1 MRSAGKGVKAS
12 LDSISD
18 AVSRVVRW
26 IIGCAPFGIMG
37 LVFTTVSES
46 GLSIFKEYGKLLLV
60 LVGAMLTVALIVDP
74 LLASLF
80 LKKNAYPLAFRCL
93 RESGVT
99 AFFTRSSAANIPV
112 NMSLCKRLG
121 LDPDIYSVSIP
132 LGATINMDGAAIT
145 LSLIRTTKILYDVTQ
160 HNDVTLDD
168 SDMETTNNTIDN
180 FLGSM
185 PDGLLEKY
193 GISEDVVRKV
203 FTEQTYVSKFE
214 NDIKNDMGK
223 KVQSDI
229 EEKVKDYNFTIFD
242 YILFPTVETTE
253 DDVPATNTDGS
264 YKYVSDDAKEKAK
277 ENAEALLEELKAGG
291 DAASLAQKY
300 GVSNYYFER
309 TGYVGSFTDSVN
321 KAVENL
327 KAGECSGVLE
337 EELGYAVIHMQTD
350 HDEELLKNYA
360 YAVASDTVD
369 SQFEKLETQWL
380 SSIEV
385 DPEKDMEGTVWADYD
400 LSGLAQSLADG
411 GLLNGASS
419 TSSAGSN

>member
-1 MRSAGKGVKAS
+1 MIKGKKYLKKQAVASVLALSMAAASLTGCSNGLSSSKKESSNVGTMTQEEASTTKVMVIGDYDIYMDELLVYAIQAMVTNNGTLASVKANP
-12 LDSISD
+12 D
-18 AVSRVVRW
+18 
-26 IIGCAPFGIMG
+26 
-37 LVFTTVSES
+37 TY
-46 GLSIFKEYGKLLLV
+46 KEQ
-60 LVGAMLTVALIVDP
+60 
-74 LLASLF
+74 
-80 LKKNAYPLAFRCL
+80 
-93 RESGVT
+93 
-99 AFFTRSSAANIPV
+99 
-112 NMSLCKRLG
+112 
-121 LDPDIYSVSIP
+121 
-132 LGATINMDGAAIT
+132 T

-253 DDVPATNTDGS
+253 DDVPATNTDGN

>member
-1 MRSAGKGVKAS
+1 MIKGKKYLKKQVVASVLALSMAAAS
-12 LDSISD
+12 LT
-18 AVSRVVRW
+18 
-26 IIGCAPFGIMG
+26 GC
-37 LVFTTVSES
+37 SN
-46 GLSIFKEYGKLLLV
+46 GLSSSKKESSNVGTMTQEEASTTKVMVIGDYDIYMDELLV
-60 LVGAMLTVALIVDP
+60 YAIQAMVTNNGT
-74 LLASLF
+74 LASV
-80 LKKNAYPLAFRCL
+80 KTN
-93 RESGVT
+93 
-99 AFFTRSSAANIPV
+99 
-112 NMSLCKRLG
+112 
-121 LDPDIYSVSIP
+121 PDTYKEQ
-132 LGATINMDGAAIT
+132 T

-168 SDMETTNNTIDN
+168 SDMETTNNTINN
-180 FLGSM
+180 FLKSM

-223 KVQSDI
+223 TIQDDV
-229 EEKVKDYNFTIFD
+229 EEKVKDYNFMVFD

-253 DDVPATNTDGS
+253 DDTPATNTDGS
-264 YKYVSDDAKEKAK
+264 YKYVDDAAKQKAK
-277 ENAEALLEELKAGG
+277 ENAEALLKELEAGG
-291 DAASLAQKY
+291 DAETLATKY

-309 TGYVGSFTDSVN
+309 TGYVGSFTDSIN
-321 KAVENL
+321 KAVENM
-327 KAGECSGVLE
+327 KAGDCSGVLE
-337 EELGYAVIHMQTD
+337 EKLGYAVIHMKSD

-369 SQFEKLETQWL
+369 DQFDKLEEQWL
-380 SSIEV
+380 STIEV
-385 DPEKDMEGTVWADYD
+385 DTEKDMEGTVWADYD

>member
-1 MRSAGKGVKAS
+1 MIKGKKYLKKQVVASVLALSMAAASLTGCSNGLSSSKKESSNVGTMTQEEASTTKVMVIGDYDIYMDELLVYAIQAMVTNNGTLASVKANP
-12 LDSISD
+12 D
-18 AVSRVVRW
+18 
-26 IIGCAPFGIMG
+26 
-37 LVFTTVSES
+37 TY
-46 GLSIFKEYGKLLLV
+46 KEQ
-60 LVGAMLTVALIVDP
+60 
-74 LLASLF
+74 
-80 LKKNAYPLAFRCL
+80 
-93 RESGVT
+93 
-99 AFFTRSSAANIPV
+99 
-112 NMSLCKRLG
+112 
-121 LDPDIYSVSIP
+121 
-132 LGATINMDGAAIT
+132 T

-168 SDMETTNNTIDN
+168 SDMETTNNTINN
-180 FLGSM
+180 FLKSM

-223 KVQSDI
+223 TIQDDV
-229 EEKVKDYNFTIFD
+229 EEKVKDYNFMVFD

-253 DDVPATNTDGS
+253 DDTPATNTDGS
-264 YKYVSDDAKEKAK
+264 YKYVDDAAKQKAK
-277 ENAEALLEELKAGG
+277 ENAEALLKELEAGG
-291 DAASLAQKY
+291 DAETLATKY

-309 TGYVGSFTDSVN
+309 TGYVGSFTDSIN
-321 KAVENL
+321 KAVENM

>member
-1 MRSAGKGVKAS
+1 MIKGKKYLKKQVVASVLALSMAAASLTGCSNGLSSSKKESSNVGTMTQEEASTTKVMVIGDYDIYMDELLVYAIQAMVTNNGTLASVKANP
-12 LDSISD
+12 D
-18 AVSRVVRW
+18 
-26 IIGCAPFGIMG
+26 
-37 LVFTTVSES
+37 TY
-46 GLSIFKEYGKLLLV
+46 KEQ
-60 LVGAMLTVALIVDP
+60 
-74 LLASLF
+74 
-80 LKKNAYPLAFRCL
+80 
-93 RESGVT
+93 
-99 AFFTRSSAANIPV
+99 
-112 NMSLCKRLG
+112 
-121 LDPDIYSVSIP
+121 
-132 LGATINMDGAAIT
+132 T

-168 SDMETTNNTIDN
+168 SDMETTNNTINN
-180 FLGSM
+180 FLKSM

-223 KVQSDI
+223 TIQDDV
-229 EEKVKDYNFTIFD
+229 EEKVKDYNFMVFD

-253 DDVPATNTDGS
+253 DDTPATNTDGS
-264 YKYVSDDAKEKAK
+264 YKYVDDAAKQKAK
-277 ENAEALLEELKAGG
+277 ENAEALLKELEAGG
-291 DAASLAQKY
+291 DAETLATKY

-309 TGYVGSFTDSVN
+309 TGYVGSFTDSIN

-327 KAGECSGVLE
+327 KAGDCSGVLE

-385 DPEKDMEGTVWADYD
+385 DPEKDMEGTVWVDYD

-411 GLLNGASS
+411 GLLNGAAS

>member
-1 MRSAGKGVKAS
+1 MIKGKKYLKKQVVASVLALSMAAASLTGCSNGLSSSKKESSNVGTMTQEEASTTKVMVIGDYDIYMDELLVYAIQAMVTNNGTLASVKANP
-12 LDSISD
+12 D
-18 AVSRVVRW
+18 
-26 IIGCAPFGIMG
+26 
-37 LVFTTVSES
+37 TY
-46 GLSIFKEYGKLLLV
+46 KEQ
-60 LVGAMLTVALIVDP
+60 
-74 LLASLF
+74 
-80 LKKNAYPLAFRCL
+80 
-93 RESGVT
+93 
-99 AFFTRSSAANIPV
+99 
-112 NMSLCKRLG
+112 
-121 LDPDIYSVSIP
+121 
-132 LGATINMDGAAIT
+132 T

-168 SDMETTNNTIDN
+168 SDMETTNNTINN
-180 FLGSM
+180 FLKSM

-223 KVQSDI
+223 TIQDDV
-229 EEKVKDYNFTIFD
+229 EEKVKDYNFMVFD

-253 DDVPATNTDGS
+253 DDTPATNTDGS
-264 YKYVSDDAKEKAK
+264 YKYVDDAAKQKAK
-277 ENAEALLEELKAGG
+277 ENAEALLKELEAGG
-291 DAASLAQKY
+291 DAETLATKY

-309 TGYVGSFTDSVN
+309 TGYVGSFTDSIN
-321 KAVENL
+321 KAVENM

-337 EELGYAVIHMQTD
+337 EELGYAVIHMKSD

>member
-1 MRSAGKGVKAS
+1 MIKGKKYLKKQAVASVLALSMAAASLTGCSNGLSSSKKESSNVGTMTQEEASTTKVMVIGDYNIYMDELLVYAIQAMVTNNGTLASVKANP
-12 LDSISD
+12 D
-18 AVSRVVRW
+18 
-26 IIGCAPFGIMG
+26 
-37 LVFTTVSES
+37 TY
-46 GLSIFKEYGKLLLV
+46 KEQ
-60 LVGAMLTVALIVDP
+60 
-74 LLASLF
+74 
-80 LKKNAYPLAFRCL
+80 
-93 RESGVT
+93 
-99 AFFTRSSAANIPV
+99 
-112 NMSLCKRLG
+112 
-121 LDPDIYSVSIP
+121 
-132 LGATINMDGAAIT
+132 T

>member
-1 MRSAGKGVKAS
+1 MIKGKKYLKKQVVASVLALSMAAASLTGCSNGLSSSKKESSNVGTMTQEEASTTKVMVIGDYDIYMDELLVYAIQAMVTNNGTLSSVKANP
-12 LDSISD
+12 D
-18 AVSRVVRW
+18 
-26 IIGCAPFGIMG
+26 
-37 LVFTTVSES
+37 TY
-46 GLSIFKEYGKLLLV
+46 KEQ
-60 LVGAMLTVALIVDP
+60 
-74 LLASLF
+74 
-80 LKKNAYPLAFRCL
+80 
-93 RESGVT
+93 
-99 AFFTRSSAANIPV
+99 
-112 NMSLCKRLG
+112 
-121 LDPDIYSVSIP
+121 
-132 LGATINMDGAAIT
+132 T

-168 SDMETTNNTIDN
+168 SDMETTNNTINN
-180 FLGSM
+180 FLKSM

-223 KVQSDI
+223 TIQDDV
-229 EEKVKDYNFTIFD
+229 EEKVKDYNFMVFD

-253 DDVPATNTDGS
+253 DDTPATNTDGS
-264 YKYVSDDAKEKAK
+264 YKYVDDAAKQKAK
-277 ENAEALLEELKAGG
+277 ENAEALLKELEAGG
-291 DAASLAQKY
+291 DAETLATKY

-309 TGYVGSFTDSVN
+309 TGYVGSFTDSIN
-321 KAVENL
+321 KAVENM
-327 KAGECSGVLE
+327 KAGDCSGVLE
-337 EELGYAVIHMQTD
+337 EKLGYAVIHMKSD

-369 SQFEKLETQWL
+369 DQFDKLEEQWL
-380 SSIEV
+380 STIEV
-385 DPEKDMEGTVWADYD
+385 DTEKDMEGTVWADYD

>member
-1 MRSAGKGVKAS
+1 MIKGKKYLKKQAVASVLALSMAAASLTGCSNGLSSSKKESSNVGTMTQEEASTTKVMVIGDNDIYMDELLVYAIQAMVTNNGTLASVKANP
-12 LDSISD
+12 D
-18 AVSRVVRW
+18 
-26 IIGCAPFGIMG
+26 
-37 LVFTTVSES
+37 TY
-46 GLSIFKEYGKLLLV
+46 KEQ
-60 LVGAMLTVALIVDP
+60 
-74 LLASLF
+74 
-80 LKKNAYPLAFRCL
+80 
-93 RESGVT
+93 
-99 AFFTRSSAANIPV
+99 
-112 NMSLCKRLG
+112 
-121 LDPDIYSVSIP
+121 
-132 LGATINMDGAAIT
+132 T

-223 KVQSDI
+223 KVHSDI

-385 DPEKDMEGTVWADYD
+385 DPEKDMEGTVWVDYD

-411 GLLNGASS
+411 GLLNGAAS
-419 TSSAGSN
+419 TSSTGSN

>member
-1 MRSAGKGVKAS
+1 MIKGKKYLKKQVVASVLALSMAAASLTGCSNGLSSSKKESSNVGTMTQEEASTTKVMVIGDYDIYMDELLVYAIQALVTEGGTEAAVKANP
-12 LDSISD
+12 D
-18 AVSRVVRW
+18 
-26 IIGCAPFGIMG
+26 
-37 LVFTTVSES
+37 TY
-46 GLSIFKEYGKLLLV
+46 KEK
-60 LVGAMLTVALIVDP
+60 
-74 LLASLF
+74 
-80 LKKNAYPLAFRCL
+80 
-93 RESGVT
+93 
-99 AFFTRSSAANIPV
+99 
-112 NMSLCKRLG
+112 
-121 LDPDIYSVSIP
+121 
-132 LGATINMDGAAIT
+132 T

-223 KVQSDI
+223 TVQSDI

-291 DAASLAQKY
+291 DAASLAEKY

-327 KAGECSGVLE
+327 KAGDCSGVLE

-350 HDEELLKNYA
+350 HDEDLLKNYA

>member
-1 MRSAGKGVKAS
+1 MIKGKKYLKKQVVASVLALSMAAASLTGCSNGLSSSKKESSNVGTMTQEEASTTKVMVIGDYDIYMDELLVYAIQAMVTNNGTLASVKANP
-12 LDSISD
+12 D
-18 AVSRVVRW
+18 
-26 IIGCAPFGIMG
+26 
-37 LVFTTVSES
+37 TY
-46 GLSIFKEYGKLLLV
+46 KEQ
-60 LVGAMLTVALIVDP
+60 
-74 LLASLF
+74 
-80 LKKNAYPLAFRCL
+80 
-93 RESGVT
+93 
-99 AFFTRSSAANIPV
+99 
-112 NMSLCKRLG
+112 
-121 LDPDIYSVSIP
+121 
-132 LGATINMDGAAIT
+132 T

-168 SDMETTNNTIDN
+168 SDMETTNNTINN
-180 FLGSM
+180 FLKSM

-223 KVQSDI
+223 TIQDDV
-229 EEKVKDYNFTIFD
+229 EEKVKDYNFMVFD

-253 DDVPATNTDGS
+253 DDTPSTNTDGS
-264 YKYVSDDAKEKAK
+264 FKYVDDAAKQKAK
-277 ENAEALLEELKAGG
+277 ENAEALLKELEAGG
-291 DAASLAQKY
+291 DAETLATKY

-309 TGYVGSFTDSVN
+309 TGYVGSFTDSIN
-321 KAVENL
+321 KAVENM
-327 KAGECSGVLE
+327 KAGDCSGVLE
-337 EELGYAVIHMQTD
+337 EKLGYAVIHMKSD

-369 SQFEKLETQWL
+369 DQFDKLEEQWL
-380 SSIEV
+380 STIEV
-385 DPEKDMEGTVWADYD
+385 DTEKDMEGTVWADYD

>member
-1 MRSAGKGVKAS
+1 MIKGKKYLKKQVVASVLALSMAAASLTGCSNGLSSSKKESSYVGTMTQEEASTTKVMVIGDYDIYMDELLVYAIQAMVTNNGTLASVKANP
-12 LDSISD
+12 D
-18 AVSRVVRW
+18 
-26 IIGCAPFGIMG
+26 
-37 LVFTTVSES
+37 TY
-46 GLSIFKEYGKLLLV
+46 KEQ
-60 LVGAMLTVALIVDP
+60 
-74 LLASLF
+74 
-80 LKKNAYPLAFRCL
+80 
-93 RESGVT
+93 
-99 AFFTRSSAANIPV
+99 
-112 NMSLCKRLG
+112 
-121 LDPDIYSVSIP
+121 
-132 LGATINMDGAAIT
+132 T

-168 SDMETTNNTIDN
+168 SDMETTNNTINN
-180 FLGSM
+180 FLKSM

-223 KVQSDI
+223 TIQDDV
-229 EEKVKDYNFTIFD
+229 EEKVKDYNFMVFD

-253 DDVPATNTDGS
+253 DDTPATNTDGS
-264 YKYVSDDAKEKAK
+264 YKYVDDAAKQKAK
-277 ENAEALLEELKAGG
+277 ENAEALLKELEAGG
-291 DAASLAQKY
+291 DAETLATKY

-309 TGYVGSFTDSVN
+309 TGYVGSFTDSIN
-321 KAVENL
+321 KAVENM
-327 KAGECSGVLE
+327 KAGDCSGVLE
-337 EELGYAVIHMQTD
+337 EKLGYAVIHMKSD

-369 SQFEKLETQWL
+369 DQFDKLQEQWL
-380 SSIEV
+380 STIEV
-385 DPEKDMEGTVWADYD
+385 DTEKDMEGTVWADYD

>member
-1 MRSAGKGVKAS
+1 MIKGKKYLKKQVVASVLALSMAAASLTGCSNGLSSSKKESSNVGTMTQEEASTTKVMVIGDYDIYMDELLVYAIQAMVTNNGTLASVKANP
-12 LDSISD
+12 D
-18 AVSRVVRW
+18 
-26 IIGCAPFGIMG
+26 
-37 LVFTTVSES
+37 TY
-46 GLSIFKEYGKLLLV
+46 KEQ
-60 LVGAMLTVALIVDP
+60 
-74 LLASLF
+74 
-80 LKKNAYPLAFRCL
+80 
-93 RESGVT
+93 
-99 AFFTRSSAANIPV
+99 
-112 NMSLCKRLG
+112 
-121 LDPDIYSVSIP
+121 
-132 LGATINMDGAAIT
+132 T

-223 KVQSDI
+223 TIQDDV
-229 EEKVKDYNFTIFD
+229 EEKVKDYNFMVFD

-253 DDVPATNTDGS
+253 DDTPATNTDGS
-264 YKYVSDDAKEKAK
+264 YKYVDDAAKQKAK
-277 ENAEALLEELKAGG
+277 ENAEALLKELEAGG
-291 DAASLAQKY
+291 DAETLATKY

-309 TGYVGSFTDSVN
+309 TGYVGSFTDSIN
-321 KAVENL
+321 KAVENM
-327 KAGECSGVLE
+327 KAGDCSGVLE
-337 EELGYAVIHMQTD
+337 EKLGYAVIHMKSD

-369 SQFEKLETQWL
+369 DQFDKLEEQWL
-380 SSIEV
+380 STIEV
-385 DPEKDMEGTVWADYD
+385 DTEKDMEGTVWADYD

-419 TSSAGSN
+419 TSGAGSN

>member
-1 MRSAGKGVKAS
+1 MIKGKKYLKKQVVASVLALSMAAASLTGCSNGMSSSKKESSNVGTMTQEEASTTKVMVIGDYDIYMDELLVYAIQAMVTNNGTLASVKANP
-12 LDSISD
+12 D
-18 AVSRVVRW
+18 
-26 IIGCAPFGIMG
+26 
-37 LVFTTVSES
+37 TY
-46 GLSIFKEYGKLLLV
+46 KEQ
-60 LVGAMLTVALIVDP
+60 
-74 LLASLF
+74 
-80 LKKNAYPLAFRCL
+80 
-93 RESGVT
+93 
-99 AFFTRSSAANIPV
+99 
-112 NMSLCKRLG
+112 
-121 LDPDIYSVSIP
+121 
-132 LGATINMDGAAIT
+132 T

-168 SDMETTNNTIDN
+168 SDMETTNNTINN
-180 FLGSM
+180 FLKSM

-223 KVQSDI
+223 TIQDDV
-229 EEKVKDYNFTIFD
+229 EEKVKDYNFMVFD

-253 DDVPATNTDGS
+253 DDTPATNTDGS
-264 YKYVSDDAKEKAK
+264 YKYVDDAAKQKAK
-277 ENAEALLEELKAGG
+277 ENAEALLKELEAGG
-291 DAASLAQKY
+291 DAETLATKY

-309 TGYVGSFTDSVN
+309 TGYVGSFTDSIN
-321 KAVENL
+321 KAVENM
-327 KAGECSGVLE
+327 KAGDCSGVLE
-337 EELGYAVIHMQTD
+337 EKLGYAVIHMKSD

-369 SQFEKLETQWL
+369 DQFDKLEEQWL
-380 SSIEV
+380 STIEV
-385 DPEKDMEGTVWADYD
+385 DTEKDMEGTVWADYD

>member
-1 MRSAGKGVKAS
+1 MIKGKKYLKKQVVASVLALSMAAASLTGCSNGLSSSKKESSNVGTMIQEEASTTKVMVIGDYDIYMDELLVYAIQAMVTNNGTLASVKANP
-12 LDSISD
+12 D
-18 AVSRVVRW
+18 
-26 IIGCAPFGIMG
+26 
-37 LVFTTVSES
+37 TY
-46 GLSIFKEYGKLLLV
+46 KEQ
-60 LVGAMLTVALIVDP
+60 
-74 LLASLF
+74 
-80 LKKNAYPLAFRCL
+80 
-93 RESGVT
+93 
-99 AFFTRSSAANIPV
+99 
-112 NMSLCKRLG
+112 
-121 LDPDIYSVSIP
+121 
-132 LGATINMDGAAIT
+132 T

-168 SDMETTNNTIDN
+168 SDMETTNNTINN
-180 FLGSM
+180 FLKSM

-223 KVQSDI
+223 TIQDDV
-229 EEKVKDYNFTIFD
+229 EEKVKDYNFMVFD

-253 DDVPATNTDGS
+253 DDTPATNTDGS
-264 YKYVSDDAKEKAK
+264 YKYVDDAAKQKAK
-277 ENAEALLEELKAGG
+277 ENAEALLKELEAGG
-291 DAASLAQKY
+291 DAEPLATKY

-309 TGYVGSFTDSVN
+309 TGYVGSFTDSIN
-321 KAVENL
+321 KAVENM
-327 KAGECSGVLE
+327 KAGDCSGVLE
-337 EELGYAVIHMQTD
+337 EKLGYAVIHMKSD

-369 SQFEKLETQWL
+369 DQFDKLEEQWL
-380 SSIEV
+380 STIEV
-385 DPEKDMEGTVWADYD
+385 DTEKDMEGTVWADYD

>member
-1 MRSAGKGVKAS
+1 MIKGKKYLKKQVVASVLALSMAAASLTGCSNGLSSSKKESSNVGTMTQEEASTTKVMVIGDYDIYMDELLVYAIQALVTEGGTEAAVKANP
-12 LDSISD
+12 D
-18 AVSRVVRW
+18 
-26 IIGCAPFGIMG
+26 
-37 LVFTTVSES
+37 TY
-46 GLSIFKEYGKLLLV
+46 KEK
-60 LVGAMLTVALIVDP
+60 
-74 LLASLF
+74 
-80 LKKNAYPLAFRCL
+80 
-93 RESGVT
+93 
-99 AFFTRSSAANIPV
+99 
-112 NMSLCKRLG
+112 
-121 LDPDIYSVSIP
+121 
-132 LGATINMDGAAIT
+132 T

-223 KVQSDI
+223 TVQSDV

-291 DAASLAQKY
+291 DAASLAEKY

-327 KAGECSGVLE
+327 KAGDCSGVLE

>member
-1 MRSAGKGVKAS
+1 MIKGKKYLKKQVVASVLALSMAAASLTGCSNGLSSSKKESSNVGTMTQEEASTTKVMVIGDYDIYMDELLVYAIQAMVTNNGTLASVKANP
-12 LDSISD
+12 D
-18 AVSRVVRW
+18 
-26 IIGCAPFGIMG
+26 
-37 LVFTTVSES
+37 TY
-46 GLSIFKEYGKLLLV
+46 KEQ
-60 LVGAMLTVALIVDP
+60 
-74 LLASLF
+74 
-80 LKKNAYPLAFRCL
+80 
-93 RESGVT
+93 
-99 AFFTRSSAANIPV
+99 
-112 NMSLCKRLG
+112 
-121 LDPDIYSVSIP
+121 
-132 LGATINMDGAAIT
+132 T

-160 HNDVTLDD
+160 HNDVTLND
-168 SDMETTNNTIDN
+168 SDMETTNNTINN
-180 FLGSM
+180 FLKSM

-264 YKYVSDDAKEKAK
+264 YKYVSDDAREKAK

-350 HDEELLKNYA
+350 HDEDLLKNYA

-385 DPEKDMEGTVWADYD
+385 APEKDMEGTVWADYD

>member
-1 MRSAGKGVKAS
+1 MIRKKPSLWCSKMIKGKKYLKKQVVASVLALSMAAASLTGCSNGLSSSKKESSNVGTMTQEEASTTKVMVIGDYDIYMDELLVYAIQAMVTNNGTLASVKANP
-12 LDSISD
+12 D
-18 AVSRVVRW
+18 
-26 IIGCAPFGIMG
+26 
-37 LVFTTVSES
+37 TY
-46 GLSIFKEYGKLLLV
+46 KEQ
-60 LVGAMLTVALIVDP
+60 
-74 LLASLF
+74 
-80 LKKNAYPLAFRCL
+80 
-93 RESGVT
+93 
-99 AFFTRSSAANIPV
+99 
-112 NMSLCKRLG
+112 
-121 LDPDIYSVSIP
+121 
-132 LGATINMDGAAIT
+132 T

-168 SDMETTNNTIDN
+168 SDMETTNNTINN
-180 FLGSM
+180 FLKSM

-223 KVQSDI
+223 TIQDDV
-229 EEKVKDYNFTIFD
+229 EEKVKDYNFMVFD

-253 DDVPATNTDGS
+253 DDTPATNTDGS
-264 YKYVSDDAKEKAK
+264 YKYVDDAAKQKAK
-277 ENAEALLEELKAGG
+277 ENAEALLKELEAGG
-291 DAASLAQKY
+291 DAETLATKY

-309 TGYVGSFTDSVN
+309 TGYVGSFTDSIN
-321 KAVENL
+321 KAVENM
-327 KAGECSGVLE
+327 KAGDCSGVLE
-337 EELGYAVIHMQTD
+337 EKLGYAVIHMKSD

-369 SQFEKLETQWL
+369 DQFDKLEEQWL
-380 SSIEV
+380 STIEV
-385 DPEKDMEGTVWADYD
+385 DTEKDMEGTVWADYD

>member
-1 MRSAGKGVKAS
+1 MIKGKKYLKKQVVASVLALSMAVASLTGCSNGLSSSKKESSNVGTMTQEEASTTKVMVIGDYDIYMDELLVYAIQALVTEGGTEAAVKANP
-12 LDSISD
+12 D
-18 AVSRVVRW
+18 
-26 IIGCAPFGIMG
+26 
-37 LVFTTVSES
+37 TY
-46 GLSIFKEYGKLLLV
+46 KEK
-60 LVGAMLTVALIVDP
+60 
-74 LLASLF
+74 
-80 LKKNAYPLAFRCL
+80 
-93 RESGVT
+93 
-99 AFFTRSSAANIPV
+99 
-112 NMSLCKRLG
+112 
-121 LDPDIYSVSIP
+121 
-132 LGATINMDGAAIT
+132 T

-223 KVQSDI
+223 TVQSDV

-291 DAASLAQKY
+291 DAASLAEKY

-327 KAGECSGVLE
+327 KAGDCSGVLE

-350 HDEELLKNYA
+350 HDEDLLKNYA

>member
-1 MRSAGKGVKAS
+1 MIKGKKYLKKQAVASVLALSMAAASLTGCSNGLSSSKKESSNVGTMTQEEASTTKVMVIGDYDIYMDELLVYAIQALVTEGGTEAAVKANP
-12 LDSISD
+12 D
-18 AVSRVVRW
+18 
-26 IIGCAPFGIMG
+26 
-37 LVFTTVSES
+37 TY
-46 GLSIFKEYGKLLLV
+46 KEK
-60 LVGAMLTVALIVDP
+60 
-74 LLASLF
+74 
-80 LKKNAYPLAFRCL
+80 
-93 RESGVT
+93 
-99 AFFTRSSAANIPV
+99 
-112 NMSLCKRLG
+112 
-121 LDPDIYSVSIP
+121 
-132 LGATINMDGAAIT
+132 T

>member
-1 MRSAGKGVKAS
+1 MIKGKKYLKKQVVASVLALSMAAASLTGCSNGLSSSKKESSNVGTMTQEEASTTKVMVIGDYDIYMDELLVYAIQALVTEGGTEAAVKANP
-12 LDSISD
+12 D
-18 AVSRVVRW
+18 
-26 IIGCAPFGIMG
+26 
-37 LVFTTVSES
+37 TY
-46 GLSIFKEYGKLLLV
+46 KEK
-60 LVGAMLTVALIVDP
+60 
-74 LLASLF
+74 
-80 LKKNAYPLAFRCL
+80 
-93 RESGVT
+93 
-99 AFFTRSSAANIPV
+99 
-112 NMSLCKRLG
+112 
-121 LDPDIYSVSIP
+121 
-132 LGATINMDGAAIT
+132 T

-350 HDEELLKNYA
+350 HDEDLLKNYA

-385 DPEKDMEGTVWADYD
+385 DPEKDMEGTVWVDYD

-411 GLLNGASS
+411 GLLNGAAS
-419 TSSAGSN
+419 TSSTGSN

>member
-1 MRSAGKGVKAS
+1 MIKGKKYLKKQVVASVLALSMAVASLTGCSNGLSSSKKESSNVGTMTQEEASTTKVMVIGDYDIYMDELLVYAIQAMVTNNGTLASVKANP
-12 LDSISD
+12 D
-18 AVSRVVRW
+18 
-26 IIGCAPFGIMG
+26 
-37 LVFTTVSES
+37 TY
-46 GLSIFKEYGKLLLV
+46 KEQ
-60 LVGAMLTVALIVDP
+60 
-74 LLASLF
+74 
-80 LKKNAYPLAFRCL
+80 
-93 RESGVT
+93 
-99 AFFTRSSAANIPV
+99 
-112 NMSLCKRLG
+112 
-121 LDPDIYSVSIP
+121 
-132 LGATINMDGAAIT
+132 T

-168 SDMETTNNTIDN
+168 SDMETTNNTINN
-180 FLGSM
+180 FLKSM

-223 KVQSDI
+223 TIQDDV
-229 EEKVKDYNFTIFD
+229 EEKVKDYNFMVFD

-253 DDVPATNTDGS
+253 DDTPATNTDGS
-264 YKYVSDDAKEKAK
+264 YKYVDDAAKQKAK
-277 ENAEALLEELKAGG
+277 ENAEALLKELEAGG
-291 DAASLAQKY
+291 DAETLATKY

-309 TGYVGSFTDSVN
+309 TGYVGSFTDSIN
-321 KAVENL
+321 KAVENM
-327 KAGECSGVLE
+327 KAGDCSGVLE
-337 EELGYAVIHMQTD
+337 EKLGYAVIHMKSD

-369 SQFEKLETQWL
+369 DQFDKLEEQWL
-380 SSIEV
+380 STIEV
-385 DPEKDMEGTVWADYD
+385 DTEKDMEGTVWADYD

>member
-1 MRSAGKGVKAS
+1 MIKGKKYLKKQVVASVLALSMAAASLTGCSNGLSSSKKESSNVGTMTQEEASTTKVMVIGDYDIYMDELLVYAIQAMVTNNGTLASVKANP
-12 LDSISD
+12 D
-18 AVSRVVRW
+18 
-26 IIGCAPFGIMG
+26 
-37 LVFTTVSES
+37 TY
-46 GLSIFKEYGKLLLV
+46 KEQ
-60 LVGAMLTVALIVDP
+60 
-74 LLASLF
+74 
-80 LKKNAYPLAFRCL
+80 
-93 RESGVT
+93 
-99 AFFTRSSAANIPV
+99 
-112 NMSLCKRLG
+112 
-121 LDPDIYSVSIP
+121 
-132 LGATINMDGAAIT
+132 T

-168 SDMETTNNTIDN
+168 SDMETTNNTINN
-180 FLGSM
+180 FLKSM

-223 KVQSDI
+223 TIQDDV
-229 EEKVKDYNFTIFD
+229 EEKVKDYNFMVFD

-253 DDVPATNTDGS
+253 DDTPATNTDGS
-264 YKYVSDDAKEKAK
+264 YKYVDDAAKQKAK
-277 ENAEALLEELKAGG
+277 ENAEALLKELEAGG
-291 DAASLAQKY
+291 DAETLATKY

-309 TGYVGSFTDSVN
+309 TGYVGSFTDSIN
-321 KAVENL
+321 KAVENM
-327 KAGECSGVLE
+327 KAGDCSGVME
-337 EELGYAVIHMQTD
+337 EKLGYAVIHMKSD

-369 SQFEKLETQWL
+369 DQFDKLEEQWL
-380 SSIEV
+380 STIEV
-385 DPEKDMEGTVWADYD
+385 DTEKDMEGTVWADYD

>member
-1 MRSAGKGVKAS
+1 MIKGKKYLKKQVVASVLALSMAAASLTGCSNGLSSSKKESSNVGTMTQEEASTTKVMVIGDYDIYMDELLVYAIQAMVTNNGTLASVKANP
-12 LDSISD
+12 D
-18 AVSRVVRW
+18 
-26 IIGCAPFGIMG
+26 
-37 LVFTTVSES
+37 TY
-46 GLSIFKEYGKLLLV
+46 KEQ
-60 LVGAMLTVALIVDP
+60 
-74 LLASLF
+74 
-80 LKKNAYPLAFRCL
+80 
-93 RESGVT
+93 
-99 AFFTRSSAANIPV
+99 
-112 NMSLCKRLG
+112 
-121 LDPDIYSVSIP
+121 
-132 LGATINMDGAAIT
+132 T

-168 SDMETTNNTIDN
+168 SDMETTNNTINN
-180 FLGSM
+180 FLKSM

-223 KVQSDI
+223 TIQDDV
-229 EEKVKDYNFTIFD
+229 EEKVKDYNFMVFD

-253 DDVPATNTDGS
+253 DDTPATNTDGS
-264 YKYVSDDAKEKAK
+264 YKYVDDAAKQKAK
-277 ENAEALLEELKAGG
+277 ENAEALLKELEAGG
-291 DAASLAQKY
+291 DAETLATTY

-309 TGYVGSFTDSVN
+309 TGYVGSFTDSIN
-321 KAVENL
+321 KAVENM
-327 KAGECSGVLE
+327 KAGDCSGVLE
-337 EELGYAVIHMQTD
+337 EKLGYAVIHMKSD

-369 SQFEKLETQWL
+369 DQFDKLEEQWL
-380 SSIEV
+380 STIEV
-385 DPEKDMEGTVWADYD
+385 DTEKDMEGTVWADYD